1 MGQDSFFNALAGM
14 ASDGDPLKQF
24 AENQAK
30 ELELRYIEA
39 QTAQKNSE
47 YQYSYATKQLE
58 AQERNL
64 ENERQ
69 YKLKQS
75 KLGGM
80 IVTVVVLTVCVFFG
94 FCVYREKDQL
104 VAELLRV
111 VCYGGSFGFGGF
123 YWGKS
128 RERDKTLSQN
138 QGK

>member
-1 MGQDSFFNALAGM
+1 MGENRLFNALPEM
-14 ASDGDPLKQF
+14 FSDADSLKRF

-30 ELELRYIEA
+30 ELEIKYIEA

-47 YQYSYATKQLE
+47 YQYSYAAKQLE

-75 KLGGM
+75 KWGCIIAAIILL
-80 IVTVVVLTVCVFFG
+80 IVCAFFG

-104 VAELLRV
+104 VAEILRV
-111 VCYGGSFGFGGF
+111 VCYGGAFGFGGF
-123 YWGKS
+123 HWGKS

-138 QGK
+138 HS

>member
-1 MGQDSFFNALAGM
+1 MEQDNSPNSLTGLFSGID
-14 ASDGDPLKQF
+14 SIKQF
-24 AENQAK
+24 TGNQAK
-30 ELELRYIEA
+30 ELEIKYIEV

-47 YQYSYATKQLE
+47 YQYNYATKQLE

-69 YKLKQS
+69 YKLKQY
-75 KLGGM
+75 KLACL
-80 IVTVVVLTVCVFFG
+80 IVIAVIFIVCVFFG

-104 VAELLRV
+104 VVELLRV

-128 RERDKTLSQN
+128 KGRDKIISEN

>member
-1 MGQDSFFNALAGM
+1 MEENGLLGALAGIPSG
-14 ASDGDPLKQF
+14 ADSLKRF
-24 AENQAK
+24 TENQAK
-30 ELELRYIEA
+30 ELEIKYIEA

-75 KLGGM
+75 KWGYT
-80 IVTVVVLTVCVFFG
+80 IATTVVFIVCVFFG
-94 FCVYREKDQL
+94 FCVYLEKDQL
-104 VAELLRV
+104 VAEILRV

-138 QGK
+138 HS